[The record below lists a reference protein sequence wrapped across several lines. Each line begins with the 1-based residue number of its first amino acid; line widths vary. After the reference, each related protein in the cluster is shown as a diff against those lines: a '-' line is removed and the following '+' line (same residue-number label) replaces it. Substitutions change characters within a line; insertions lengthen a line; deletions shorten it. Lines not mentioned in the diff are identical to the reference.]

1 MTDARIL
8 VIDDNAA
15 VRSTLKLVL
24 KTQFQSVA
32 VVGDPQLIPAL
43 LGAGNVDAVLLD
55 MNFGQDHLDGQDGLF
70 WLDRIMHRSN
80 LENPPAVVM
89 ITAFGD
95 VSLAVQS
102 LKNGAVDFIEKP
114 WDNNDL
120 IAKLNE
126 AILKRRLQ
134 IQSAKAA
141 IAANSANALDKLQ
154 SPDKQQS
161 PDLSSVHPCITSAVG
176 NTGKPAEK
184 PQITLEEM
192 ERQSIL
198 DALESSGRNYTEA
211 AEKLGI
217 SRQTLYNKMKKYGI
231 S

>member
-70 WLDRIMHRSN
+70 WLDRIMNRSN

-120 IAKLNE
+120 IRKLNE
-126 AILKRRLQ
+126 AILERRVR
-134 IQSAKAA
+134 IRT
-141 IAANSANALDKLQ
+141 ANG
-154 SPDKQQS
+154 
-161 PDLSSVHPCITSAVG
+161 T
-176 NTGKPAEK
+176 PAGRQDGSDDK
-184 PQITLEEM
+184 PQQTLDQL
-192 ERQSIL
+192 ERQSIE
-198 DALESSGRNYTEA
+198 DAIQASERNFTEA
-211 AEKLGI
+211 AERLGI

-231 S
+231 G

>member
-55 MNFGQDHLDGQDGLF
+55 MNFAQDRLDGQDGLF
-70 WLDRIMHRSN
+70 WLDRIMNRSG

-120 IAKLNE
+120 ISKLNE
-126 AILKRRLQ
+126 AILKRHLQ
-134 IQSAKAA
+134 IKMKSGQTGQTAQAMPAGQAGQSV
-141 IAANSANALDKLQ
+141 Q
-154 SPDKQQS
+154 SSDETKP
-161 PDLSSVHPCITSAVG
+161 HP
-176 NTGKPAEK
+176 
-184 PQITLEEM
+184 TLEDM
-192 ERQSIL
+192 ERQSIQN
-198 DALESSGRNYTEA
+198 AIQAAGRNLTDA
-211 AEKLGI
+211 ADMLGI

>member
-55 MNFGQDHLDGQDGLF
+55 MNFAQDRLDGQDGLF
-70 WLDRIMHRSN
+70 WLDRIMNRSG

-95 VSLAVQS
+95 VNLAVQS

-120 IAKLNE
+120 IRKLNE

-134 IQSAKAA
+134 MNIKSE
-141 IAANSANALDKLQ
+141 
-154 SPDKQQS
+154 PDE
-161 PDLSSVHPCITSAVG
+161 P
-176 NTGKPAEK
+176 KPHS
-184 PQITLEEM
+184 TLEDM
-192 ERQSIL
+192 ERQSIQN
-198 DALESSGRNYTEA
+198 AIQAAGRNLTDA
-211 AEKLGI
+211 ADMLGI

-231 S
+231 G

>member
-1 MTDARIL
+1 
-8 VIDDNAA
+8 
-15 VRSTLKLVL
+15 
-24 KTQFQSVA
+24 QSVA

-55 MNFGQDHLDGQDGLF
+55 MNFAQDRLDGQDGLF
-70 WLDRIMHRSN
+70 WLDRIMHRSG

-120 IAKLNE
+120 IRKLNE
-126 AILKRRLQ
+126 AILDRHIR
-134 IQSAKAA
+134 IR
-141 IAANSANALDKLQ
+141 AANLTPAR
-154 SPDKQQS
+154 QQDGS
-161 PDLSSVHPCITSAVG
+161 DD
-176 NTGKPAEK
+176 K
-184 PQITLEEM
+184 PQQTLDQL
-192 ERQSIL
+192 ERQSIE
-198 DALESSGRNYTEA
+198 DAIQASGRNFTEA
-211 AEKLGI
+211 AERLGI
-217 SRQTLYNKMKKYGI
+217 SRQTLYNKMKRYGI

>member
-70 WLDRIMHRSN
+70 WLDRIMKRSG

-120 IAKLNE
+120 ISKLNE

-134 IQSAKAA
+134 IKMKSEQTGQTAQAMPAGHAGQSV
-141 IAANSANALDKLQ
+141 Q
-154 SPDKQQS
+154 SSDETKP
-161 PDLSSVHPCITSAVG
+161 HP
-176 NTGKPAEK
+176 
-184 PQITLEEM
+184 TLEDM
-192 ERQSIL
+192 ERQSIQN
-198 DALESSGRNYTEA
+198 AIQAAGRNLTDA
-211 AEKLGI
+211 ADMLGI

>member
-70 WLDRIMHRSN
+70 WLDRIMNRSG

-102 LKNGAVDFIEKP
+102 LKNGAVDFIQKP

-126 AILKRRLQ
+126 AIAKRRLR
-134 IQSAKAA
+134 IQTA
-141 IAANSANALDKLQ
+141 DKLQ
-154 SPDKQQS
+154 SPD
-161 PDLSSVHPCITSAVG
+161 SSSAHPSITSAGG
-176 NTGKPAEK
+176 NTGKPDEK
-184 PQITLEEM
+184 PQITLGEM
-192 ERQSIL
+192 ERQSIQ

-217 SRQTLYNKMKKYGI
+217 SRQTLYNKMKRYGI

>member
-70 WLDRIMHRSN
+70 WLDRIMKRSG

-126 AILKRRLQ
+126 AIAKRRLR
-134 IQSAKAA
+134 IQTA
-141 IAANSANALDKLQ
+141 DKLQ
-154 SPDKQQS
+154 SPD
-161 PDLSSVHPCITSAVG
+161 SSSAHPSITSAGG
-176 NTGKPAEK
+176 NTGKPDEK
-184 PQITLEEM
+184 PQITLGEM
-192 ERQSIL
+192 ERQSIQ

-217 SRQTLYNKMKKYGI
+217 SRQTLYNKMKRYGI

>member
-15 VRSTLKLVL
+15 VRSTLNLVL
-24 KTQFQSVA
+24 KTQFRSVA

-43 LGAGNVDAVLLD
+43 VSAGDADAVLLD

-70 WLDRIMHRSN
+70 WLDRIMHRSG

-102 LKNGAVDFIEKP
+102 LKNGAVDFIQKP

-126 AILKRRLQ
+126 AIAKRRLR
-134 IQSAKAA
+134 IQTA
-141 IAANSANALDKLQ
+141 DKLQ
-154 SPDKQQS
+154 SPD
-161 PDLSSVHPCITSAVG
+161 SSSAHPSITSAGG
-176 NTGKPAEK
+176 NTGKPDEK
-184 PQITLEEM
+184 PQITLGEM
-192 ERQSIL
+192 ERQSIQ
-198 DALESSGRNYTEA
+198 DALESSCRNYTEA

-217 SRQTLYNKMKKYGI
+217 SRQTLYNKMKRYGI

>member
-1 MTDARIL
+1 MTDAKIL

-15 VRSTLKLVL
+15 VRSTLNLVL
-24 KTQFQSVA
+24 KTQFSSVV
-32 VVGDPQLIPAL
+32 VVGSPQFIPTQI
-43 LGAGNVDAVLLD
+43 GYGDIDAVLLD
-55 MNFGQDHLDGQDGLF
+55 MNFSQGHLDGQDGLF
-70 WLDRIMHRSN
+70 WLDRIMNRSG

-120 IAKLNE
+120 IRKLNE
-126 AILKRRLQ
+126 AIHKRRQ
-134 IQSAKAA
+134 RIRAAKESAGIQAESDVNSGESGEAKPH
-141 IAANSANALDKLQ
+141 L
-154 SPDKQQS
+154 
-161 PDLSSVHPCITSAVG
+161 
-176 NTGKPAEK
+176 
-184 PQITLEEM
+184 TLEDM
-192 ERQSIL
+192 ERQSIQN
-198 DALESSGRNYTEA
+198 AIKAAGRNLTDA
-211 AEKLGI
+211 ADMLGI

>member
-15 VRSTLKLVL
+15 VRSTLNLVL
-24 KTQFQSVA
+24 KTQFRSVA

-43 LGAGNVDAVLLD
+43 VSAGDADAVLLD

-70 WLDRIMHRSN
+70 WLDRIMNRSG

-102 LKNGAVDFIEKP
+102 LKNGAVDFIQKP

-126 AILKRRLQ
+126 AIAKRRLR
-134 IQSAKAA
+134 IQTA
-141 IAANSANALDKLQ
+141 DKLQ
-154 SPDKQQS
+154 SPD
-161 PDLSSVHPCITSAVG
+161 SSSAHPSITSAGG
-176 NTGKPAEK
+176 NTGKPDEK
-184 PQITLEEM
+184 PQITLGEM
-192 ERQSIL
+192 ERQSIQ

-217 SRQTLYNKMKKYGI
+217 SRQTLYNKMKRYGI

>member
-70 WLDRIMHRSN
+70 WLDRIMNRSG

-120 IAKLNE
+120 ISKLNE

-134 IQSAKAA
+134 IKMKSGQTGQTAQAMPAGQAGQSV
-141 IAANSANALDKLQ
+141 Q
-154 SPDKQQS
+154 SSDETKP
-161 PDLSSVHPCITSAVG
+161 HP
-176 NTGKPAEK
+176 
-184 PQITLEEM
+184 TLEDM
-192 ERQSIL
+192 ERQSIQN
-198 DALESSGRNYTEA
+198 AIQTAGRNLTDA
-211 AEKLGI
+211 ADMLGI

>member
-15 VRSTLKLVL
+15 VRSTLNLVL
-24 KTQFQSVA
+24 KTQFRSVA

-43 LGAGNVDAVLLD
+43 VSAGDVDAVLLD
-55 MNFGQDHLDGQDGLF
+55 MNFAQDRLDGQDGLF
-70 WLDRIMHRSN
+70 WLDRIMNRSG

-102 LKNGAVDFIEKP
+102 LKNGAVDFIQKP

-126 AILKRRLQ
+126 AIAKRRLR
-134 IQSAKAA
+134 IQTA
-141 IAANSANALDKLQ
+141 DKLQ
-154 SPDKQQS
+154 SPD
-161 PDLSSVHPCITSAVG
+161 SSSAHPSITSAGG
-176 NTGKPAEK
+176 NTGKPDEK
-184 PQITLEEM
+184 PQITLGEM
-192 ERQSIL
+192 ERQSIQ

-217 SRQTLYNKMKKYGI
+217 SRQTLYNKMKRYGI

>member
-1 MTDARIL
+1 MILILGIYTYFRRDMTDARIL

-55 MNFGQDHLDGQDGLF
+55 MNFAQDRLDGQDGLF
-70 WLDRIMHRSN
+70 WLDRIMHRSG
-80 LENPPAVVM
+80 LEDPPAVVM

-120 IAKLNE
+120 IRKLNE
-126 AILKRRLQ
+126 AILKRR
-134 IQSAKAA
+134 
-141 IAANSANALDKLQ
+141 
-154 SPDKQQS
+154 QQMNVRPES
-161 PDLSSVHPCITSAVG
+161 DD
-176 NTGKPAEK
+176 K
-184 PQITLEEM
+184 PQQTLDQL
-192 ERQSIL
+192 ERQSIEN
-198 DALESSGRNYTEA
+198 AIQASERNFTEA
-211 AEKLGI
+211 AERLGI

-231 S
+231 G

>member
-15 VRSTLKLVL
+15 VRSTLNLVL
-24 KTQFQSVA
+24 KTQFSSVV
-32 VVGDPQLIPAL
+32 VVGSPQFIPSQI
-43 LGAGNVDAVLLD
+43 GYDDIDAVLLD
-55 MNFGQDHLDGQDGLF
+55 MNFGQGHLDGQDGLF
-70 WLDRIMHRSN
+70 WLDRIMNRSG

-120 IAKLNE
+120 ISKLNE
-126 AILKRRLQ
+126 AILKRRQ
-134 IQSAKAA
+134 RIRAAKESVNIQAE
-141 IAANSANALDKLQ
+141 
-154 SPDKQQS
+154 PDWKS
-161 PDLSSVHPCITSAVG
+161 DVRTDVKSD
-176 NTGKPAEK
+176 GKPDVRSDGSPEEK
-184 PQITLEEM
+184 PRITLEEM
-192 ERQSIL
+192 ERLSIL
-198 DALESSGRNYTEA
+198 EAIQESGRNYTEA
-211 AEKLGI
+211 AAKLGI
-217 SRQTLYNKMKKYGI
+217 SRQTLYNKMKRYGI

>member
-55 MNFGQDHLDGQDGLF
+55 MNFAQDRLDGQDGLF
-70 WLDRIMHRSN
+70 WLDRIMNRSG
-80 LENPPAVVM
+80 LKNPPAVVM

-120 IAKLNE
+120 ISKLNE
-126 AILKRRLQ
+126 AILKRRLR
-134 IQSAKAA
+134 IQTA
-141 IAANSANALDKLQ
+141 DKLQ
-154 SPDKQQS
+154 SPD
-161 PDLSSVHPCITSAVG
+161 SSSAHPSITSAGG
-176 NTGKPAEK
+176 NTDKPDEK
-184 PQITLEEM
+184 PQITLGEM
-192 ERQSIL
+192 ERQSIQ

-217 SRQTLYNKMKKYGI
+217 SRQTLYNKMKRYGI

>member
-70 WLDRIMHRSN
+70 WLDRIMNRSG

-120 IAKLNE
+120 ISKLNE
-126 AILKRRLQ
+126 AILKRCLQ
-134 IQSAKAA
+134 MRTAKVSAGIQAES
-141 IAANSANALDKLQ
+141 D
-154 SPDKQQS
+154 
-161 PDLSSVHPCITSAVG
+161 
-176 NTGKPAEK
+176 GKSDVESGEK
-184 PQITLEEM
+184 PRITLEDM
-192 ERQSIL
+192 ERQSIQN
-198 DALESSGRNYTEA
+198 AIQAAGRNLTDA
-211 AEKLGI
+211 ADMLGI

>member
-15 VRSTLKLVL
+15 VRSTLNLVL
-24 KTQFQSVA
+24 KTQFSSVV
-32 VVGDPQLIPAL
+32 VVGSPQFIPSQV
-43 LGAGNVDAVLLD
+43 GYDDIDAVLLD
-55 MNFGQDHLDGQDGLF
+55 MNFGQGHLDGHDGLF
-70 WLDRIMHRSN
+70 WLDRIMNRSG

-120 IAKLNE
+120 ISKLNE
-126 AILKRRLQ
+126 AILKRRQ
-134 IQSAKAA
+134 RIRATRDSAGRRAESDVK
-141 IAANSANALDKLQ
+141 SDMESDEK
-154 SPDKQQS
+154 SD
-161 PDLSSVHPCITSAVG
+161 
-176 NTGKPAEK
+176 GKPDVRSDGRPEEK
-184 PQITLEEM
+184 PRITLEEM
-192 ERQSIL
+192 ERMSIL
-198 DALESSGRNYTEA
+198 EAIQESGRNYTEA
-211 AEKLGI
+211 AAKLGI
-217 SRQTLYNKMKKYGI
+217 SRQTLYNKMKRYGI